1 MRIYIAFLVVVSVIA
16 APAIAAPSET
26 CPAPSAPVKPSID
39 EAALDAYIVKG
50 LEDWNIPGLS
60 IAVVKNGTPVYLK
73 GFGVRSLQGPGQ
85 VDAQTLFGMMSTT
98 KAMTALAL
106 AMLVDEGKLDWNDPV
121 SLHYPEFALSDPFVT
136 RDLKVKDLLTHNSGL
151 GNTDMLWARG
161 DLSSDQILAK
171 LRSVPLSYSLRDSF
185 IYQNVMYQVA
195 GKVIENVT
203 GQSWENVI
211 QTRILSAIGMDRS
224 FPTLARMAA
233 SKDINTSQA
242 HFVIDGKRHRI
253 AESPVDA
260 VPAAGAAWSTATDT
274 AKWMAFLLN
283 DGCVGNKRLVSSKNL
298 NRMLRPQVM
307 VPPEEFYPTAA
318 LTEPHWTSYGYGWFQ
333 QDYRG
338 RFVAMHTGSMDGRTA
353 IVGLMPDEKLGVYLF
368 GNLDH
373 AEFRHALMW
382 KVFDMYTGAPDRDW
396 SREFLTLYADL
407 KAKAD
412 AQEAE
417 QVKSRVPNTKP
428 SQALTAYA
436 GTYRNPVYGD
446 VSVAYRNGALHFA
459 FGPMPENSGILT
471 HWHYDRFRSKLGD
484 GRYGAMDLM
493 FQTGASGKIRALR
506 LFDDGSDA
514 FEFIRVASQ

>member
-1 MRIYIAFLVVVSVIA
+1 MRAYNAALVAFLVLA
-16 APAIAAPSET
+16 APVMAAPSDA
-26 CPAPSAPVKPSID
+26 CPVPSALVKPSVD

-60 IAVVKNGTPVYLK
+60 IAVVNNGTPVYLK
-73 GFGVRSLQGPGQ
+73 GFGVRSLEASGK

-98 KAMTALAL
+98 KAMTAMTL
-106 AMLVDEGKLDWNDPV
+106 AMLVDEGKLGWNDPV
-121 SLHYPEFALSDPFVT
+121 IQHYPEFALSDPFVT

-151 GNTDMLWARG
+151 GNTDMLWVRG
-161 DLSSDQILAK
+161 DMSTDQILAK
-171 LRSVPLSYSLRDSF
+171 LRSVPLSYSLRESF

-211 QTRILSAIGMDRS
+211 QTRILTPIGMDRS

-233 SKDINTSQA
+233 SKDVNTSQA
-242 HFVIDGKRHRI
+242 HFTIEGKRYKI

-283 DGCVGNKRLVSSKNL
+283 DGCVGSKRLVSSENL
-298 NRMLRPQVM
+298 HRMLRPQVM
-307 VPPEEFYPTAA
+307 VPSGEFYPTAA

-333 QDYRG
+333 QDFRG
-338 RFVAMHTGSMDGRTA
+338 HFVAMHTGSMDGRTA
-353 IVGLMPDEKLGVYLF
+353 IVGLMPDEKLGVYIF

-382 KVFDMYTGAPDRDW
+382 KVFDMYTGAPERDW
-396 SREFLTLYADL
+396 SREFLALYADL

-412 AQEAE
+412 AREAE
-417 QVKSRVPNTKP
+417 QVKSRVPNTRP

-436 GTYRNPVYGD
+436 GTYRNAVYGD
-446 VSVAYRNGALHFA
+446 VSVAYRDGALHFA
-459 FGPMPENSGILT
+459 FGPMPENSGVLK
-471 HWHYDRFRSKLGD
+471 HWHYDRFRSTLGD
-484 GRYGAMDLM
+484 GRYGATDLV
-493 FQTGASGKIRALR
+493 FQIGASGKIRALR
-506 LFDDGSDA
+506 LFDDSNDS
-514 FEFIRVASQ
+514 FEFIRVVDP